1 MRDAGECRYPA
12 FIFKVFQKLHSAM
25 NSVEH
30 SGKENLGYPTKL
42 NCLLNYFSSFIFATR
57 LLNLIYST
65 LAVTAEV
72 TSANGVAQTTPFKPI
87 SILKIYI
94 AGMSTTPFLMI
105 DNIKDALRS
114 PAA

>member
-1 MRDAGECRYPA
+1 MGTE
-12 FIFKVFQKLHSAM
+12 IKI
-25 NSVEH
+25 SVEH
-30 SGKENLGYPTKL
+30 SEKENLRYPTKL

-65 LAVTAEV
+65 PAVTAEV

-87 SILKIYI
+87 SILKRII
-94 AGMSTTPFLMI
+94 AGISTTPFLMVDRI
-105 DNIKDALRS
+105 REYFRS